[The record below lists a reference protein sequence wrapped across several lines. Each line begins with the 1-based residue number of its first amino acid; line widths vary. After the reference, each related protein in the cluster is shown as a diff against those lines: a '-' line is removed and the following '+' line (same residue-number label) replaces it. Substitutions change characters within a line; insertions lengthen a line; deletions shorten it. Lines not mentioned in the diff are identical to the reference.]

1 MYQDLIDGESFEAA
15 NKFLEVMD
23 LASAYHCFGSS
34 DDVLKDYR
42 RFLSEWQRLK
52 KLPLAIQNMKT
63 VKLGFPGMIRSS
75 WGHYCSEWLLNLVQ
89 ADVDYDRIG
98 RYVVDDMAAA
108 GFIPMDYNPF
118 PQENV

>member
-1 MYQDLIDGESFEAA
+1 MYKDLIDGESFEAA

-42 RFLSEWQRLK
+42 RFLTEWQRLK
-52 KLPLAIQNMKT
+52 QLPPEIQKMKS
-63 VKLGFPGMIRSS
+63 VHSFPDMIRGS
-75 WGHYCSEWLLNLVQ
+75 WGHYCSEWLLNLMQ
-89 ADVDYDRIG
+89 ADVDYDRVA
-98 RYVVDDMAAA
+98 RYVVDDMTAA

-118 PQENV
+118 PQENS